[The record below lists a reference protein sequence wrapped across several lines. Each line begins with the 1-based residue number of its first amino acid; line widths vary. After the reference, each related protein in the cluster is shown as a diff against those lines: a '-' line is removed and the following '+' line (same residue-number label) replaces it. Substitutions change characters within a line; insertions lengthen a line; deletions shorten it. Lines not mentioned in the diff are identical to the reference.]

1 LSGGGGYT
9 DTRGGCQGVPVMR
22 LRSFPLFSPEPQ
34 PGTGNPPPDG
44 TPPPAAAVVAK
55 GELGEGDAA
64 ELLRLKAERDELAR
78 KVKDRECRVSELE
91 DEAHRLRSIHRQ
103 PEPKS
108 TRGGGWTFF
117 HGASN
122 ED

>member
-1 LSGGGGYT
+1 
-9 DTRGGCQGVPVMR
+9 MR

-64 ELLRLKAERDELAR
+64 EVARLKAERDELAR

-91 DEAHRLRSIHRQ
+91 DEAHRLKAIHRQ
-103 PEPKS
+103 TEPRS

>member
-1 LSGGGGYT
+1 MCRVMFRRLLLLSP
-9 DTRGGCQGVPVMR
+9 D
-22 LRSFPLFSPEPQ
+22 SP
-34 PGTGNPPPDG
+34 PGTVNPPPDG
-44 TPPPAAAVVAK
+44 TPPPAATVVAK

-64 ELLRLKAERDELAR
+64 EVLRLKAERDELAR

-91 DEAHRLRSIHRQ
+91 DEAHRLKSIHRQ
-103 PEPKS
+103 PEPRT

-117 HGASN
+117 HGASS